1 MTPLTA
7 QCSGTLLCAE
17 HATGQHHAGVWR
29 LRSRRIDLTSRPCI
43 MGVLNVTPDSFS
55 DGNCYLDPAAAED
68 RALAMV
74 AEGADIVDIGGESTR
89 PGAPSVSEAEEMQ
102 RVVPLVERLAAK
114 LPVPL
119 SVDTYKAA
127 VAREALAA
135 GAEVIND
142 ISGLTFDPGM
152 ATTVA
157 EARAGLV
164 VMHTRGTP
172 AMMQRDTAYDDLIA
186 EVLGSLR
193 YSMGRAQAAGIPNEQ
208 IVVDPGICFGKSV
221 DGNLEILRRLAEF
234 ASLGRPILVGTS
246 RKSFIGAVL
255 DREVADRLFGTAA
268 TVAVAVANG
277 ASILRVHDVR
287 AMRDVALMTRA
298 ILAPRR

>member
-7 QCSGTLLCAE
+7 QCSGTSLCAE
-17 HATGQHHAGVWR
+17 HAVGRHHAGAWR
-29 LRSRRIDLTSRPCI
+29 LRSRCIDLTSRPCI

-55 DGNCYLDPAAAED
+55 DGACYLDPAAAED

-74 AEGADIVDIGGESTR
+74 AEGADIIDIGGESTR
-89 PGAPSVSEAEEMQ
+89 PGAPPVSETEEMQ

-119 SVDTYKAA
+119 SIDTSKSA
-127 VAREALAA
+127 VAREALAV
-135 GAEVIND
+135 GAEIIND
-142 ISGLTFDPGM
+142 ISGLTFDPDM
-152 ATTVA
+152 AATVA

-164 VMHTRGTP
+164 VMHTRGIP
-172 AMMQRDTAYDDLIA
+172 AIMQRDTVYDDLIA

-193 YSMGRAQAAGIPNEQ
+193 YSLGRAQAAGISEEQ
-208 IVVDPGICFGKSV
+208 IVVDPGIGFGKSV
-221 DGNLEILRRLAEF
+221 DGNMEILRRLVEF

-255 DREVADRLFGTAA
+255 GREVPDRLFGTAA

-277 ASILRVHDVR
+277 ASILRVHDVW

-298 ILAPRR
+298 ILAPQ

>member
-1 MTPLTA
+1 
-7 QCSGTLLCAE
+7 
-17 HATGQHHAGVWR
+17 
-29 LRSRRIDLTSRPCI
+29 
-43 MGVLNVTPDSFS
+43 
-55 DGNCYLDPAAAED
+55 
-68 RALAMV
+68 
-74 AEGADIVDIGGESTR
+74 
-89 PGAPSVSEAEEMQ
+89 MQ

-119 SVDTYKAA
+119 SIDTYKAA

-135 GAEVIND
+135 GVEVIND
-142 ISGLTFDPGM
+142 ISGLTFDPDM
-152 ATTVA
+152 AAIAA

-172 AMMQRDTAYDDLIA
+172 EIMQRDTVYDDLIA

-193 YSMGRAQAAGIPNEQ
+193 YSLGIAQAAGIPDEQ
-208 IVVDPGICFGKSV
+208 IVVDPGIGFGKSV

-255 DREVADRLFGTAA
+255 DRGVPDRLFGTAA

-298 ILAPRR
+298 ILVPKH